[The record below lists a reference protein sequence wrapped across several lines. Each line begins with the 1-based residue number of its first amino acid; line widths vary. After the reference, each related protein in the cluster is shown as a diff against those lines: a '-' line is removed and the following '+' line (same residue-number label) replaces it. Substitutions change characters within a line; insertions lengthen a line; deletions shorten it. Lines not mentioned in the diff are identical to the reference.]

1 MSGLT
6 FRLNAAP
13 QQRLDL
19 THLTPKH
26 LASIP
31 LADVLK
37 LNVGSTKS
45 ALTVGDVF
53 SVSGKPGDTV
63 RIESGSTRL
72 DFVGAGLDRGTIIVD
87 GDVGVGAGHNMRG
100 GRLEIRGDAGALLA
114 SGISGGEVHVKGSA
128 ASQVGGLSP
137 GDKFG
142 MTGGLIVIDGQAGDR
157 AGDRMRRGT
166 IFIRGKCGNFA
177 GSRMVGGTIWTE
189 LGFGADP
196 GLLLR
201 RGTLI
206 GPSVEQMLS
215 TFADTGKQE
224 LVILRVLSRYMRER
238 LGVQAPRPLSGVVRK
253 YAGDLAT
260 IGKGEIL
267 LTS

>member
-6 FRLNAAP
+6 FRLTKAP
-13 QQRLDL
+13 SERLDL
-19 THLTPKH
+19 SHLTPKH
-26 LASIP
+26 LAETP

-37 LNVGSTKS
+37 LNVGTTK
-45 ALTVGDVF
+45 ADLKLGDVF
-53 SVSGKPGDTV
+53 TVSGKPGDTV
-63 RIESGSTRL
+63 KIEGATDKL
-72 DFVGAGLDRGTIIVD
+72 DFIGTGLDHGTIIVE
-87 GDVGVGAGHNMRG
+87 GDVGVGAGRSMRG
-100 GRLEIRGDAGALLA
+100 GRLDIRGDAGNLLG
-114 SGISGGEVHVKGSA
+114 SGMSGGEIMLKGSA
-128 ASQVGGLSP
+128 GAQAGGLTA

-142 MTGGLIVIDGQAGDR
+142 MTGGLIVIDGHAGDR

-166 IFIRGKCGNFA
+166 IYIRGKCGSFA

-196 GLLLR
+196 GMLLR

-206 GPSVEQMLS
+206 GPSVEQMLP
-215 TFADTGKQE
+215 TFADAGRHD
-224 LVILRVLSRYMRER
+224 LDILRILSRYMREK
-238 LGVQAPRPLSGVVRK
+238 LGPLAPKPLPEIVRK

-267 LTS
+267 VTA